1 MLTKDIQKGVLP
13 APAKAGTMNV
23 NNQALGTIEAWAFNY
38 VTEGN
43 EAYGKQAIEA
53 IQNYMETLVL
63 IDPNN
68 DNYTARTAGMRFSH
82 LQKFMTGVIRF

>member
-1 MLTKDIQKGVLP
+1 
-13 APAKAGTMNV
+13 MNV

-68 DNYTARTAGMRFSH
+68 DNYTRNGGHAIFTLAEVYDWCYPLLTDDDKAHDQSYD
-82 LQKFMTGVIRF
+82 